1 LTYCLGILL
10 PAGLVLA
17 SDSRS
22 NAGVDQI
29 AVVRKTAIITGP
41 DRVVCILSAGN
52 LATTQAVVTTLREA
66 VGTGDPLHDVHTGPT
81 LFEVAKMVGGA
92 LREQVDANGRYVEPY
107 GDVTASFLVAGQ
119 IRGERPRLFQIY
131 SAGNF
136 VEASDRSPFLQ
147 IGETKYGKPILD
159 RALNGDVP
167 LDEAAKLALLSF
179 DATMRSNL
187 SVGLPIDMLRYEADS
202 FSTANFVT
210 WQDGDPYWSALRRG
224 YSEGL
229 FAVIGGL
236 PPPPPA
242 GPGG

>member
-1 LTYCLGILL
+1 MTYCLGILL

-29 AVVRKTAIITGP
+29 ALVRKMAFFTGP
-41 DRVVCILSAGN
+41 DRIVCILSAGN
-52 LATTQAVVTTLREA
+52 LATTQAVVTTLRETIGA
-66 VGTGDPLHDVHTGPT
+66 GDPLHDLLTCPT
-81 LFEVAKMVGGA
+81 LFEAAKMVGA
-92 LREQVDANGRYVEPY
+92 RLREQVEMDRKYVEPY

-119 IRGERPRLFQIY
+119 IRGEAPRLFQIY
-131 SAGNF
+131 SAGNV

-159 RALNGDVP
+159 RALTTTLS

-179 DATMRSNL
+179 DATLRSNL
-187 SVGLPIDMLRYEADS
+187 SVGLPIDMLRYPADS

-210 WQDGDPYWSALRRG
+210 WQDDSAYWRDLRRG

-229 FAVIGGL
+229 TSVVAQL
-236 PPPPPA
+236 PPPPA
-242 GPGG
+242 GGV

>member
-29 AVVRKTAIITGP
+29 AQVRKMALITKPGE
-41 DRVVCILSAGN
+41 RVIAILSAGN
-52 LATTQAVVTTLREA
+52 LGTTQSLVTTLREA
-66 VGTGDPLHDVHTGPT
+66 VGTGDPEHDLYTAPT
-81 LFEVAKMVGGA
+81 MFEAAKMVGA
-92 LREQVDANGRYVEPY
+92 KLRATVDADAKYVEPY
-107 GDVTASFLVAGQ
+107 GDVAASFLVAGQ
-119 IRGERPRLFQIY
+119 IRGEAPRLFQIY

-159 RALNGDVP
+159 RALNGGTA
-167 LDEAAKLALLSF
+167 LDQAAKLALLSF

-187 SVGLPIDMLRYEADS
+187 SVGLPIDMLRYQTDS
-202 FSTANFVT
+202 FSVDNFVT
-210 WQDGDPYWSALRRG
+210 LDKGNAYWNELRRG
-224 YSEGL
+224 YSDGL
-229 FAVIGGL
+229 FKVLDLL
-236 PPPPPA
+236 PAPPPA
-242 GPGG
+242 WEH